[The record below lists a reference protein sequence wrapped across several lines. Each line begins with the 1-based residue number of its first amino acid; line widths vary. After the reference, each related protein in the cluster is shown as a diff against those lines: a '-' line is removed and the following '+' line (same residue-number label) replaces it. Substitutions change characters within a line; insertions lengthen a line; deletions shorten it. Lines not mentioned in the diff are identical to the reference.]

1 MALQYSPKIVTDGL
15 VMNLD
20 ASQNKSYPV
29 IDLPVK
35 DQLNLWLDAADDTVF
50 SYSSGTT
57 VSQWR
62 DKSGQNNHAPVF
74 GGSPVRSVA
83 INSRKAVSFTATTSF
98 RCLTGNF
105 SSTATHFVVCRATS
119 SGASYQRVYNG
130 GSDSR
135 IFIGALTNNIA
146 TFWGNQSGWIDVSA
160 NSPSITIL
168 NTLRIISA
176 INNGSTGT
184 PYYNGTAMS
193 TKTTTNSGEY
203 TGYELNSY
211 SGGITAQAL
220 VGEVCEI
227 IVYNKQLT
235 DVERKLVHT
244 YLGQKWGISNADR
257 SLMDLGGLDDHALFG
272 NGVVGDMPT
281 FDYYNKGSLRFAG
294 HYALCPTTT
303 VNSLNG
309 DTLTVE
315 TWIKHANFGVAG
327 GQGRSYISNWHAFNT
342 LNQRGF
348 ILRTYVDE
356 RYPRFWWCWGGGNNY
371 DAFGPSSYVMNLDQ
385 IYHIVATY
393 EKGVAV
399 KIYINGRLEGT
410 GTNSINNTIAFD
422 TTNGV
427 YLGFSNIDSSYFYGN
442 MYVAR
447 LYNRV
452 LTAAEVAQNY
462 EAQKSRFANTI
473 VQQGIILN
481 LDASN
486 PYSYSGAG
494 VTWYDVSGSGNN
506 SVLTNG
512 PTYTTTN
519 GGIINFDGT
528 DDYSV
533 GTVSS
538 IPASC
543 TVGIWIKSSSYNNKI
558 PISIDEN
565 SYGSGPNL
573 YFYSGLINWNTGDSA
588 GNPFT
593 NSSYPDSNWH
603 YIVVTNDSSTN
614 AK

>member
-1 MALQYSPKIVTDGL
+1 
-15 VMNLD
+15 
-20 ASQNKSYPV
+20 
-29 IDLPVK
+29 
-35 DQLNLWLDAADDTVF
+35 
-50 SYSSGTT
+50 
-57 VSQWR
+57 
-62 DKSGQNNHAPVF
+62 
-74 GGSPVRSVA
+74 
-83 INSRKAVSFTATTSF
+83 
-98 RCLTGNF
+98 
-105 SSTATHFVVCRATS
+105 
-119 SGASYQRVYNG
+119 
-130 GSDSR
+130 
-135 IFIGALTNNIA
+135 
-146 TFWGNQSGWIDVSA
+146 
-160 NSPSITIL
+160 
-168 NTLRIISA
+168 
-176 INNGSTGT
+176 
-184 PYYNGTAMS
+184 
-193 TKTTTNSGEY
+193 
-203 TGYELNSY
+203 
-211 SGGITAQAL
+211 
-220 VGEVCEI
+220 
-227 IVYNKQLT
+227 
-235 DVERKLVHT
+235 
-244 YLGQKWGISNADR
+244 
-257 SLMDLGGLDDHALFG
+257 
-272 NGVVGDMPT
+272 MPT

-427 YLGFSNIDSSYFYGN
+427 YLGFSNINSSYFYGN

-462 EAQKSRFANTI
+462 EAQKSRFTNTI

-588 GNPFT
+588 DNPFT

-614 AK
+614 AKLYVDGVLIGTAAYRSTASTVSNNFWIGRFHGDNNYTINASIGMTHLYNRVLTAAEVLQNYNATKGRFGL